1 MFGFDNII
9 LQRVGF
15 KCNFFCKIMLGWIL
29 PPQRILYNLCLI
41 KDSEEKTIKNI
52 SLLLN
57 EYNKY
62 NKLTDYEL
70 ECFTTFYE
78 LANAM
83 HIMCTLYISK
93 TDGESEENNY
103 WYNEGM
109 VGLSYSDKID
119 IELFHK
125 NNF

>member
-1 MFGFDNII
+1 MKDINNCLWII
-9 LQRVGF
+9 DFAVSNYLPRIIDLVIIA
-15 KCNFFCKIMLGWIL
+15 CNM
-29 PPQRILYNLCLI
+29 CLI